1 MTLAT
6 LHASYGM
13 VNIEFLKYV
22 LAMSIDRI
30 YAYRQ
35 IVCNLFRQLGN
46 FWIAEPEK
54 MNIPGSKGWDSN
66 YPRVTTWAVM
76 LDKVS
81 GKRFFYMSTHL
92 DHIGRDARHE
102 GAVTAPASGLHFSR
116 VVMFSMW
123 YQIMSRGNQ
132 YLLVLG
138 RRLNQE
144 QMLIFFRWDRFLM
157 I

>member
-13 VNIEFLKYV
+13 VNIVFLKYV

-54 MNIPGSKGWDSN
+54 MNIPGSKGWDSD

-81 GKRFFYMSTHL
+81 GKRFFYMNTHL
-92 DHIGRDARHE
+92 DHIGRDDRPYQSAIAHQH
-102 GAVTAPASGLHFSR
+102 ATVSKVCVWSR
-116 VVMFSMW
+116 LVVS
-123 YQIMSRGNQ
+123 
-132 YLLVLG
+132 
-138 RRLNQE
+138 
-144 QMLIFFRWDRFLM
+144 
-157 I
+157 

>member
-1 MTLAT
+1 
-6 LHASYGM
+6 M

-54 MNIPGSKGWDSN
+54 MNIPGSKGWDSD

-81 GKRFFYMSTHL
+81 GKRFFYMNTHL
-92 DHIGRDARHE
+92 DHIGRDDRPYQFAIAHQH
-102 GAVTAPASGLHFSR
+102 ATVSKVCVWSR
-116 VVMFSMW
+116 LVVS
-123 YQIMSRGNQ
+123 
-132 YLLVLG
+132 
-138 RRLNQE
+138 
-144 QMLIFFRWDRFLM
+144 
-157 I
+157 